1 MLRLYALLL
10 VACCV
15 SGAIGR
21 SLFGN
26 FGHLRRTSQPD
37 EVTKRASRVE
47 TSLARA
53 GLLRLR
59 GGAADGGKKDE
70 KVNGVCIGIDLG
82 TTYRLVTIGNSTF
95 GKMATERL
103 TSPLFPPFP
112 LLAHL
117 VNLKAV
123 WLCGKMVE

>member
-10 VACCV
+10 VACYV
-15 SGAIGR
+15 SGALSR
-21 SLFGN
+21 SIFGN
-26 FGHLRRTSQPD
+26 FQHFRQAYQPD
-37 EVTKRASRVE
+37 EGNRRSRTGT

-82 TTYRLVTIGNSTF
+82 TTYR
-95 GKMATERL
+95 
-103 TSPLFPPFP
+103 
-112 LLAHL
+112 
-117 VNLKAV
+117 
-123 WLCGKMVE
+123 